1 MNLFEKIF
9 NYDMVTKL
17 ENAGTF
23 MVTSVERSWLK
34 TMLNHPA
41 ALHAFTPAAMEKLQR
56 VLDAEPALDLSE
68 AFMEKARS
76 KEKQVFHPQLRIL
89 RRVITRQG
97 AIRLTYR
104 VKDERIFVNE
114 MAFPYKLEYSQVKK
128 DWYLLWYHLRHRA
141 IMSTKLDNI
150 EAVHDLPFSAERAAQ
165 VQIQIEKLL
174 HKRHIQATI
183 TVVKIYN
190 RELSRILYAFSCFE
204 KQVDYDEKEGTYT
217 IQLIYLNNEA
227 EYVLSKLRFLGK
239 RVRVVRGEYLQK
251 RMLESA
257 QKALARYEAPVGVE
271 PAEGAA
277 GGGL

>member
-34 TMLNHPA
+34 TMLKHPA

-56 VLDAEPALDLSE
+56 VLEAEPALDLSD

-76 KEKQVFHPQLRIL
+76 KEKQVFHPQLRTL

-150 EAVHDLPFSAERAAQ
+150 EAVHELPFSAERAAQ

-183 TVVKIYN
+183 AVVKLYN

-217 IQLIYLNNEA
+217 IQLTYLNNEA

-271 PAEGAA
+271 SAEGAA
-277 GGGL
+277 GGNL

>member
-9 NYDMVTKL
+9 NYDMIMRL
-17 ENAGTF
+17 ENSGTF

-34 TMLNHPA
+34 TMLNHRA
-41 ALHAFTPAAMEKLQR
+41 ALHAFTPATLEKLQR
-56 VLDAEPALDLSE
+56 VMDVEPALDLSE
-68 AFMEKARS
+68 AFTEKARS
-76 KEKQVFHPQLRIL
+76 KEKHVFHPQLRTL

-141 IMSTKLDNI
+141 MMSSKLDNI
-150 EAVHDLPFSAERAAQ
+150 EAIHDLPFSPDRAAEVQ
-165 VQIQIEKLL
+165 VQIEKLL
-174 HKRHIQATI
+174 KKRHIHATI
-183 TVVKIYN
+183 VVIKSYN

-217 IQLIYLNNEA
+217 IRLTYLNNEA

-239 RVRVVRGEYLQK
+239 RVRVTHGEYLQK

-257 QKALARYEAPVGVE
+257 QKALARYETPSTTG
-271 PAEGAA
+271 
-277 GGGL
+277 